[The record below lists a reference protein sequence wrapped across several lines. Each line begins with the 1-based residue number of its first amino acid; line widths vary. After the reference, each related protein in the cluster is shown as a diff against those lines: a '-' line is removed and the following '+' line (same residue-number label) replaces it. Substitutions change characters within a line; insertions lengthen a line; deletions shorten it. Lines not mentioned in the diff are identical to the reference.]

1 MGEDEEGTLARLK
14 SHRAVVDPIVEK
26 HGGRIVGTAGD
37 GVLMEYP
44 SVVEAVSF
52 AVEAQTLMAERN
64 ADLADDQKMLFRV
77 GINLG
82 DILADGDDI
91 FGDGVNV
98 AARLETL
105 ADSGGICVSR
115 TVRDNVRDR
124 MDVAFDDLGDIEVK
138 NIARPVR
145 VFKVLMADETAT
157 GKPRRRRSGLSGAA
171 IVWILAAVLVLFA
184 AVGGLAWWSKPWQ
197 SAPEQSVAGDRPYA
211 LPDKPSIAVLS
222 FDSLSDDP
230 AQQYFADGM
239 SEDLITDLS
248 KISGL
253 FVIARNSSFKYKG
266 RSVDLT
272 VVGRELGVRYVLEGS
287 VRRIG
292 DQVRIN
298 VQLIDATT
306 GGHVWADRYDG
317 AFQDLFALQDKVAA
331 NIIAALSVKLTADD
345 RARSSV
351 RNTKDVAAHDAFLKG
366 WAYYVQT
373 TPEDYVRA
381 VPYLEEAVKR
391 DPTHA
396 KALAALAS
404 IYLSA
409 RANDWAKILDMTP
422 DDAQER
428 ALDYISRA
436 LENPVPLAHQ
446 VRSRFL
452 LEYRKYDAAVAE
464 ADKAIELD
472 ANDPA
477 GYLAKS
483 RALILT
489 GKPADALPAVQSA
502 MRLDPNLQADNLY
515 LLGMAHFG
523 LEHYDQALGALTKA
537 HRLAPDHP
545 DVLALMVATLGYL
558 DRREEAA
565 PSIAILRKFAATRDY
580 PHWRLRNSVTSTTLY
595 PYKQQRDTEHYRDGL
610 RKGGMPEF
618 VGEWDYDRANLLGDD
633 ELRRISFGRIQE
645 GFHPKSKLTF
655 TVTRTPE
662 GAFTSSGLWNDTGVS
677 RIIDYRLCDRSDRFK
692 IETCAVVYRNPDGSA
707 QTSNEFLLIRR
718 SGTFPFR
725 VNK

>member
-14 SHRAVVDPIVEK
+14 GHRAVVDPIVEK

-52 AVEAQTLMAERN
+52 AIETQDLMAERN
-64 ADLADDQKMLFRV
+64 ADFTDDQKMLFRV

-98 AARLETL
+98 AARLESL

-124 MDVAFDDLGDIEVK
+124 LDVAFDDLGDVEVK

-145 VFKVLMADETAT
+145 VFRVLMADDVAT
-157 GKPRRRRSGLSGAA
+157 GKPRRRRSGLSGVA
-171 IVWILAAVLVLFA
+171 IVWTIAAVLVLA
-184 AVGGLAWWSKPWQ
+184 GAVGGLAWWSKPWQ
-197 SAPEQSVAGDRPYA
+197 SAFDQPTAADRPPT

-222 FDSLSDDP
+222 FDSLSNDP

-239 SEDLITDLS
+239 AEDLITDLS

-266 RSVDLT
+266 RNVDLK

-298 VQLIDATT
+298 AQLIDSTT
-306 GGHVWADRYDG
+306 GGHIWADRYDG
-317 AFQDLFALQDKVAA
+317 AFQDLFALQDKVTQ
-331 NIIAALSVKLTADD
+331 NIISALSVQLTADD
-345 RARSSV
+345 KARSSV
-351 RNTKDVAAHDAFLKG
+351 RNTKDAAAHDAFLKG
-366 WAYYVQT
+366 WAYFVQT
-373 TPEDYVRA
+373 TPEDYLRA
-381 VPYLEEAVKR
+381 VPYLEKAIDR
-391 DPTHA
+391 DPTHT

-409 RANDWAKILDMTP
+409 RANDWDRVFDITP
-422 DDAQER
+422 DEALER
-428 ALDYISRA
+428 ALALLNRA
-436 LENPVPLAHQ
+436 SETPVPLAHQ

-452 LEYRKYDAAVAE
+452 LEYRKYDQAIAE
-464 ADKAIELD
+464 ADKAIALD

-483 RALILT
+483 RALILA
-489 GKPADALPAVQSA
+489 GKAAAALPAVRSA
-502 MRLDPNLQADNLY
+502 MRLDPHLDANNLY

-523 LEHYDQALGALTKA
+523 LNQYEQALDALNRA

-558 DRREEAA
+558 NHREEAA
-565 PSIAILRKFAATRDY
+565 PYIKMLRKIAAKRG
-580 PHWRLRNSVTSTTLY
+580 PARWRLRTSVTSTLLY
-595 PYKQQRDTEHYRDGL
+595 RYKDKRDTEHYRDGL
-610 RKGGMPEF
+610 RKGGLPEF
-618 VGEWDYDRANLLGDD
+618 DDEWNHDRADRISGTDLQ
-633 ELRRISFGRIQE
+633 RISFGRTQE
-645 GFHPKSKLTF
+645 GFHPKSKLPF
-655 TVTRTPE
+655 TMTRTSE
-662 GAFTSSGLWNDTGVS
+662 GAFTSTGFWNDTGVS
-677 RIIDYRLCDRSDRFK
+677 RIIDYRLCDRSDRYK
-692 IETCAVVYRNPDGSA
+692 TETCAVVYRNPDVGDTERNA
-707 QTSNEFLLIRR
+707 YFLIRR
-718 SGTFPFR
+718 SGTFPFK
-725 VNK
+725 VK

>member
-1 MGEDEEGTLARLK
+1 MGADEEGTLARLK

-44 SVVEAVSF
+44 SVVEAVGF
-52 AVEAQTLMAERN
+52 AVEAQILMAERN
-64 ADLADDQKMLFRV
+64 ADLADDEKMLFRI

-105 ADSGGICVSR
+105 ADPGGICVSR

-124 MDVAFDDLGDIEVK
+124 MDVNFDDLGDVEVK

-145 VFKVLMADETAT
+145 VFKVLMADEVAA
-157 GKPRRRRSGLSGAA
+157 GRPRRRPFGLSGAA
-171 IVWILAAVLVLFA
+171 IAWTVAAVLVLAA

-197 SAPEQSVAGDRPYA
+197 STQEQTATADRPHP

-222 FDSLSDDP
+222 FDSLSEDP
-230 AQQYFADGM
+230 SQQYFADGM
-239 SEDLITDLS
+239 AEDLITDLS

-266 RSVDLT
+266 RNVDLKK
-272 VVGRELGVRYVLEGS
+272 VGRELGVRYVLEGS

-298 VQLIDATT
+298 VQLIDSTT
-306 GGHVWADRYDG
+306 GGHLWADRYDG
-317 AFQDLFALQDKVAA
+317 AFQDLFALQDRVTE
-331 NIIAALSVKLTADD
+331 NIISALSVKLTADD
-345 RARSSV
+345 RVRSSTIV
-351 RNTKDVAAHDAFLKG
+351 THDVIAHDAFLKG
-366 WAYYVQT
+366 WAYYVQA

-381 VPYLEEAVKR
+381 VPYLEDAIKR
-391 DPTHA
+391 DPGHI

-409 RANDWAKILDMTP
+409 RANGWSRFLDITP
-422 DDAQER
+422 DDALEHALDLLDR
-428 ALDYISRA
+428 ALD
-436 LENPVPLAHQ
+436 NPVPLVHQ

-452 LEYRKYDAAVAE
+452 LEYRKYDAAIAE
-464 ADKAIELD
+464 ADKAIALD

-483 RALILT
+483 RALILS
-489 GKPADALPAVQSA
+489 GSAEEALPVIKSAV
-502 MRLDPNLQADNLY
+502 RLDPHLQADNLY
-515 LLGMAHFG
+515 LLSMAQFG
-523 LEHYDQALGALTKA
+523 LSRYDQTLDTLERA

-545 DVLALMVATLGYL
+545 DILALIVATLGYL
-558 DRREEAA
+558 DRRAETA
-565 PSIAILRKFAATRDY
+565 PYITLLRKFAAMRSY
-580 PHWRLRNSVTSTTLY
+580 PHWRLRTSVTSTTIY
-595 PYKQQRDTEHYRDGL
+595 PYKQKRDTEHYRDGL
-610 RKGGMPEF
+610 RMGGLPEF
-618 VGEWDYDRANLLGDD
+618 DGEWNFDRADRLSGD
-633 ELRRISFGRIQE
+633 ELRRISFGRTQE
-645 GFHPKSKLTF
+645 GFHAKSKLVF

-662 GAFTSSGLWNDTGVS
+662 GAFTSTGLWNDTGVS
-677 RIIDYRLCDRSDRFK
+677 RIVDYRLCDRSDRFN
-692 IETCAVVYRNPDGSA
+692 IETCAIVYRHPDGSTQA
-707 QTSNEFLLIRR
+707 ENEFILIRR

-725 VNK
+725 VK

>member
-1 MGEDEEGTLARLK
+1 MGADEEGTLARLK

-44 SVVEAVSF
+44 SVVEAVGF
-52 AVEAQTLMAERN
+52 AVEAQILMAERN
-64 ADLADDQKMLFRV
+64 ADLADDQKMLFRI

-105 ADSGGICVSR
+105 ADPGGICVSR

-145 VFKVLMADETAT
+145 VFKVLMADEVAT
-157 GKPRRRRSGLSGAA
+157 SRPRRRPFGLSGAA
-171 IVWILAAVLVLFA
+171 IAWTVAAVLVLSA

-197 SAPEQSVAGDRPYA
+197 SAPEQTAAADRPYA

-253 FVIARNSSFKYKG
+253 FVIARNSSFQYKG
-266 RSVDLT
+266 RNVDLM

-317 AFQDLFALQDKVAA
+317 AFQDLFALQDKVAE
-331 NIIAALSVKLTADD
+331 NIISALSVKLTADD
-345 RARSSV
+345 RARSSASDPV
-351 RNTKDVAAHDAFLKG
+351 DVIAHDAFLKG
-366 WAYYVQT
+366 WAYYVLA

-381 VPYLEEAVKR
+381 VPYMEDAVKR
-391 DPTHA
+391 DPTHI

-409 RANDWAKILDMTP
+409 RANNWVKLLDVTP
-422 DDAQER
+422 DDALER
-428 ALDYISRA
+428 ALGLLNRA
-436 LENPVPLAHQ
+436 LETPVPLAHQ

-452 LEYRKYDAAVAE
+452 LEYRKFDAAIVE
-464 ADKAIELD
+464 ADKAIALD

-477 GYLAKS
+477 GYLARS
-483 RALILT
+483 RALILA
-489 GKPADALPAVQSA
+489 GKPADALPAVKSA
-502 MRLDPNLQADNLY
+502 MRLDPHLQADNLY

-523 LEHYDQALGALTKA
+523 MKQYDQALDALERG

-545 DVLALMVATLGYL
+545 DVLALMVSTLGYL
-558 DRREEAA
+558 GRRDEAA
-565 PSIAILRKFAATRDY
+565 PLIARLREFAETWQY
-580 PHWRLRNSVTSTTLY
+580 THWRLRISATSTTIY
-595 PYKQQRDTEHYRDGL
+595 PYKEQRDTEHYRDGL
-610 RKGGMPEF
+610 RMGGMPEF
-618 VGEWDYDRANLLGDD
+618 DGEWDFDRANRLGGD
-633 ELRRISFGRIQE
+633 ELRHISFGRTQE
-645 GFHPKSKLTF
+645 GFHAKSKLIF

-662 GAFTSSGLWNDTGVS
+662 GAFTSTGLWNDTGVS

-692 IETCAVVYRNPDGSA
+692 TETCAVVYRNPNGSA